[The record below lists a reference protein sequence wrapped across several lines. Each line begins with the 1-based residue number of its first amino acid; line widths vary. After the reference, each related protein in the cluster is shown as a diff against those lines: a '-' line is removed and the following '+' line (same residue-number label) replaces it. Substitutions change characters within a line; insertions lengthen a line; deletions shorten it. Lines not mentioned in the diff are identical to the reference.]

1 MAKSGILNIAS
12 YYTNVDLAQG
22 LTTNLLETELAL
34 KRNPNTFSSLILF
47 DQANGDKGKSLA
59 GWGQPQRTAAF
70 PTDWDGINNYASG
83 GFGKSIWTKTGI
95 GLIEASNLDKETT
108 WQLLALAKTNENTKE
123 RYSNVLQYILNK
135 TGSSYQRQN
144 ANLDVFEGTRDFVE
158 NSDFKDVVLGISTEF
173 DILDEMQT
181 GSPLSVDYLLEQS
194 RSTDYF
200 GENPHALFL
209 SSHGGSFMMGGN
221 IDDSSGD
228 NDPQQKFLQV
238 KDFAESL
245 QKTIAASPGAERLG
259 LVAYDECLM
268 ANIELVTELKSS
280 TRYVLASQETIPG
293 NGYDYFRTLSDFN
306 VTTALTTQDQI
317 EAATKDLGNAFIDTY
332 SERNPDRY
340 SNSGNGL
347 QTLSLTDTNYIDS
360 LNTAIKSYADALI
373 SSRDTFITSLLKAI
387 RQKGTSYTYAFLQD
401 LGNVAL
407 ISKYAPKASTELV
420 AASDAILASLRNVIV
435 SNNQNYDP
443 LNGFGLNKSSG
454 LTITLPTE
462 FREWKQGESEFEQY
476 INTVADRFVEK
487 APAFEAATGWSRVIE
502 RIMPILATTGSNS
515 GTESSKAGLVTTPI
529 TNKVGSQAAIALQIE
544 GFLSHTS
551 SNQAI
556 NENSVILPLFVDK
569 NGNPTA
575 TVGDLELHLNILN
588 LNKTGAIKLAIQGKD
603 GTEKAS
609 WQQTINNAE
618 LYSFIGADLSSSTA
632 AIAIEI
638 GDRVVITPD
647 ESIQA
652 RYDLD
657 LTALDQSLGEFEFKK
672 NTEFTSPTL
681 LNGKAVNAENYVFTY
696 TTPIA
701 PPGGDFTTDIVLLSG
716 SEGSTSLTIKSLD
729 SKKSKI
735 STTFTSDSYIDEY
748 IKLEGSSKY
757 EFTLTYNSPALGG
770 SGGDGGDSGNV
781 EISSDISLLVDHYAS
796 ETFLLKDSVLAT
808 SIDLD
813 TWGEYSINSA
823 LTSELIITEM
833 ISDALITNLS
843 DLREGQGVNADVST
857 SAISNSS
864 TLNEATTGGTQ
875 TFSSGIWS
883 SEFDYTFNTVIEGTS
898 ANAARF
904 GFFEVDTLTGGINTE
919 AGLIAASNSDAYR
932 AVALD
937 NLIAPLIDLKGRNK
951 SDTFSA
957 KIKAGTNYAAIL
969 LSTDE
974 IGKETALF
982 SIASANPN
990 QNAQLLNFGG
1000 GFFGWEDLVKGRDS
1014 GYDGDFNDLTFT
1026 TT

>member
-1 MAKSGILNIAS
+1 MARNGILNIAN

-34 KRNPNTFSSLILF
+34 KLNPNTFSSLILF
-47 DQANGDKGKSLA
+47 DQAKGNTF
-59 GWGQPQRTAAF
+59 GTAAF

-83 GFGKSIWTKTGI
+83 GFGQSIWTQTGI

-108 WQLLALAKTNENTKE
+108 RQLLDLAEYYKKP
-123 RYSNVLQYILNK
+123 YSDILQYILNK
-135 TGSSYQRQN
+135 TGSSYQLKYP
-144 ANLDVFEGTRDFVE
+144 NLEKFRIKDQVE
-158 NSDFKDVVLGISTEF
+158 ADNDLKNLALGISTEF
-173 DILDEMQT
+173 DILSEMQT
-181 GSPLSVDYLLEQS
+181 GSPGSVDYLLDQS

-209 SSHGGSFMMGGN
+209 SNHGGSFLFGGN
-221 IDDSSGD
+221 GDSDKSD
-228 NDPQQKFLQV
+228 NDPQAEDLQV
-238 KDFAESL
+238 KDFAQSL
-245 QKTIAASPGAERLG
+245 QESIAASSGTERLG

-280 TRYVLASQETIPG
+280 TRYVLASQESIPG
-293 NGYDYFRTLSDFN
+293 NGYDYFRTLSDFK
-306 VTTALTTQDQI
+306 VTTALATQQQV
-317 EAATKDLGNAFIDTY
+317 EAATKDLGNAFVDTY
-332 SERNPDRY
+332 SERNPNKY
-340 SNSGNGL
+340 FEEPGKISIT
-347 QTLSLTDTNYIDS
+347 TLSLADTNYVDS
-360 LNTAIKSYADALI
+360 LNTAIKAYAEAFI
-373 SSRDTFITSLLKAI
+373 SSSDSFIASLLRSI
-387 RQKGTSYTYAFLQD
+387 RQKGTSYEFAFLQD

-420 AASDAILASLRNVIV
+420 AASDAILAALSNVIV
-435 SNNQNYDP
+435 SNNHNYNP

-462 FREWKQGESEFEQY
+462 LQHWSKGYQY
-476 INTVADRFVEK
+476 LDTVADRFIET
-487 APAFEAATGWSRVIE
+487 APAFEAATEWSRVLE
-502 RIMPILATTGSNS
+502 RIMPILATTGSNR
-515 GTESSKAGLVTTPI
+515 GNESSKAAVLTTAI
-529 TNKVGSQAAIALQIE
+529 THQIGSQAAIALQIE
-544 GFLSHTS
+544 GFLSQTS

-556 NENSVILPLFVDK
+556 NENSAFLPVFENSK
-569 NGNPTA
+569 A

-588 LNKTGAIKLAIQGKD
+588 LHKAGTIKLAIQGKD

-618 LYSFIGADLSSSTA
+618 LYSFIGAELNSATA
-632 AIAIEI
+632 AIAIEK

-647 ESIQA
+647 ASIEA

-657 LTALDQSLGEFEFKK
+657 LTTINHSLSELPTDITPEFE
-672 NTEFTSPTL
+672 SPIL
-681 LNGKAVNAENYVFTY
+681 INGKAVNAKTYAFTY
-696 TTPIA
+696 ETPIA

-716 SEGSTSLTIKSLD
+716 SEGSTSLTIKDLSSNA
-729 SKKSKI
+729 SK
-735 STTFTSDSYIDEY
+735 TFTSDTYIDEY

-770 SGGDGGDSGNV
+770 SGGDGDGAGNV
-781 EISSDISLLVDHYAS
+781 EATSDISLLVDHYAS
-796 ETFLLKDSVLAT
+796 ETFLFKDSVLAT

-813 TWGEYSINSA
+813 TWGQYSIDQA
-823 LTSELIITEM
+823 LSSELIITEM
-833 ISDALITNLS
+833 VSDVQITNLG
-843 DLREGQGVNADVST
+843 DLREGQGVNAEIST
-857 SAISNSS
+857 STISSSS
-864 TLNEATTGGTQ
+864 TLTEATTGGTQ

-883 SEFDYTFNTVIEGTS
+883 SEFAYTFNTLVEGTS

-932 AVALD
+932 DAALD

-951 SDTFSA
+951 SGTFIA
-957 KIKAGTNYAAIL
+957 DIKAGTDYAAIL
-969 LSTDE
+969 LSTDKS
-974 IGKETALF
+974 GKETALF

>member
-1 MAKSGILNIAS
+1 MTNNGIFNIAN
-12 YYTNVDLAQG
+12 YYTNVDLAAG
-22 LTTNLLETELAL
+22 LTTNLVETELAL
-34 KRNPNTFSSLILF
+34 KLNPNTFSTLILF
-47 DQANGDKGKSLA
+47 DQAKGDTFEA
-59 GWGQPQRTAAF
+59 TAF
-70 PTDWDGINNYASG
+70 PTNWDGINNYASN
-83 GFGKSIWTKTGI
+83 GFGQDIWTETGI
-95 GLIEASNLDKETT
+95 GLIEASNLNEETIL
-108 WQLLALAKTNENTKE
+108 QLLDKAKKNKSWYSYYLWNTLNE
-123 RYSNVLQYILNK
+123 
-135 TGSSYQRQN
+135 TGSSYQLIDPN
-144 ANLDVFEGTRDFVE
+144 FEQSEELKEIKSTIETKEEERKF
-158 NSDFKDVVLGISTEF
+158 FKDLTLGISTEF
-173 DILDEMQT
+173 DILGEMQT
-181 GSPLSVDYLLEQS
+181 GSPLSVDYLLDQS
-194 RSTDYF
+194 RSTEYF
-200 GENPHALFL
+200 GQNPHVLFL
-209 SSHGGSFMMGGN
+209 SNHGDSFLAGGN
-221 IDDSSGD
+221 GDGPKFD
-228 NDPQQKFLQV
+228 NDPQEKELQV
-238 KDFAESL
+238 KDFAQSL
-245 QKTIAASPGAERLG
+245 QKSIAASSGTERLG

-280 TRYVLASQETIPG
+280 TRYVLASQEIIPG
-293 NGYDYFRTLSDFN
+293 NGYDYFLTLSDFN
-306 VTTALTTQDQI
+306 VSTALSTQEQV
-317 EAATKDLGNAFIDTY
+317 ETAAKDLGNAFIDTY
-332 SERNPDRY
+332 SERNPDNY
-340 SNSGNGL
+340 YNQPGKIQI
-347 QTLSLTDTNYIDS
+347 QTLSLADTNYVDS
-360 LNTAIKSYADALI
+360 LNTAIKSYAEAFI
-373 SSRDTFITSLLKAI
+373 SSSDSFIASLLKSI
-387 RQKGTSYTYAFLQD
+387 RQKGTSYAYRFLQD

-420 AASDAILASLRNVIV
+420 AASDAILAALSNVIV

-443 LNGFGLNKSSG
+443 LDGFGLNKSSG

-575 TVGDLELHLNILN
+575 TVGDLELYLNILN
-588 LNKTGAIKLAIQGKD
+588 LNKSGAIKLAIQGKD

-632 AIAIEI
+632 AIAIEK

-647 ESIQA
+647 ATIEA

-657 LTALDQSLGEFEFKK
+657 LTALDQSLGEFEFANNKIF
-672 NTEFTSPTL
+672 NSPIL
-681 LNGKAVNAENYVFTY
+681 LNGRAANAKNYVFTY
-696 TTPIA
+696 ETPIA
-701 PPGGDFTTDIVLLSG
+701 PPGQDFTTDIVLLSG
-716 SEGSTSLTIKSLD
+716 SEGSTSLTIKNLSSNT
-729 SKKSKI
+729 SK
-735 STTFTSDSYIDEY
+735 TFTSDTYIDEY
-748 IKLEGSSKY
+748 IKFEGSSKY

-843 DLREGQGVNADVST
+843 DLREGQGVNAEIST
-857 SAISNSS
+857 SAISGSS
-864 TLNEATTGGTQ
+864 TLTEATTGGTQ

-883 SEFDYTFNTVIEGTS
+883 SEFTYTFNTLIEGTS
-898 ANAARF
+898 ANDARF

-974 IGKETALF
+974 SGKETALF